1 MEANKI
7 QVIDDQGNEKEFEVL
22 FTFNNDELNKQYVLY
37 YDASLDEPSVYA
49 SIYDETG
56 QLFPIET
63 PEEWE
68 LVEEVFQSFMG
79 EQQNNHECCHDSNGC
94 HHHDE
99 KDHECCHGQGHGD
112 HECCHNHENEE
123 ECCHNSKNN

>member
-37 YDASLDEPSVYA
+37 YDSTVEEPSVFA
-49 SIYDETG
+49 SIFDDEG
-56 QLFPIET
+56 GLYPIET

-68 LVEEVFQSFMG
+68 MVEEVFQSFMAEDEEEHGCCRHHGDG
-79 EQQNNHECCHDSNGC
+79 ECCHEEDDHECCGGHGHDNHECCKN
-94 HHHDE
+94 
-99 KDHECCHGQGHGD
+99 K
-112 HECCHNHENEE
+112 NEN
-123 ECCHNSKNN
+123 

>member
-37 YDASLDEPSVYA
+37 YDSTIDEPSVFA
-49 SIYDETG
+49 SIYDDDG
-56 QLFPIET
+56 KLYPIET

-68 LVEEVFQSFMG
+68 MVEEVFQSFIAESEEG
-79 EQQNNHECCHDSNGC
+79 HECCGHHGEGGCCHEHD
-94 HHHDE
+94 D
-99 KDHECCHGQGHGD
+99 DHECCGGHGHDDD
-112 HECCHNHENEE
+112 HECCGKHEGHG
-123 ECCHNSKNN
+123 CCKDN

>member
-22 FTFNNDELNKQYVLY
+22 FTFNNEELGKRYVLY
-37 YDASLDEPSVYA
+37 YDTTVEEPSVFA
-49 SIYDETG
+49 SIYDDAG

-68 LVEEVFQSFMG
+68 MVEEVFQSFMAESEEG
-79 EQQNNHECCHDSNGC
+79 HECCGNHGNGC
-94 HHHDE
+94 CHDNDE
-99 KDHECCHGQGHGD
+99 EHECCGNHGD
-112 HECCHNHENEE
+112 CNCDN
-123 ECCHNSKNN
+123 

>member
-22 FTFNNDELNKQYVLY
+22 FTFNNEELGKQYVLY
-37 YDASLDEPSVYA
+37 YDTTVEEPSVFA
-49 SIYDETG
+49 SIYDDAG

-68 LVEEVFQSFMG
+68 MVEEVFQSFMAESEEG
-79 EQQNNHECCHDSNGC
+79 HECCGTMEMDAVMIMM
-94 HHHDE
+94 
-99 KDHECCHGQGHGD
+99 
-112 HECCHNHENEE
+112 
-123 ECCHNSKNN
+123 KNMNVAVIMETVTAITNKS